1 MIKIVDELRKLLR
14 CEGDI
19 KLLYLF
25 GSRAVGAESPL
36 SDLDLAFLSDDGL
49 EAQLKLIK
57 VVSRALNIPEDR
69 VDVVDLS
76 KAPLHLKF
84 EILRKGV
91 KILDRGH
98 YERELL
104 REVAESYPGLNEDFS
119 IDVRLWLNGGQEV
132 DVHIVLERL
141 DEVLRATS
149 LIRDR
154 YLGKGVDWLLEDL
167 ERVYAFERAM
177 HRAIEA
183 MLDICRHIVSAKGL
197 GAPRFY
203 SDYPMRIYEAGLM
216 EKELAERL
224 GDLARLR
231 NILIHRYVELDH
243 VRLLQVAQRLVEEVV
258 PKFRSWVKGTI
269 KKEQD

>member
-14 CEGDI
+14 CEEDI

-91 KILDRGH
+91 KILDRGD

-104 REVAESYPGLNEDFS
+104 REVAESYPGLNEDFF
-119 IDVRLWLNGGQEV
+119 IDVRLW
-132 DVHIVLERL
+132 HIVLERL

-216 EKELAERL
+216 KKELAERL
-224 GDLARLR
+224 SDLARLR
-231 NILIHRYVELDH
+231 NILIHRYAELDH

-258 PKFRSWVKGTI
+258 PKFRSWVKDTI
-269 KKEQD
+269 KKEQG